1 MNKMH
6 KLLQNASLL
15 EDAREQLFIN
25 LTIKMKYH
33 GISYSRPFQIIQCRF
48 WKSNRYWVF
57 CIVSRK
63 KIGSF
68 LSPALDQFY
77 IIVIQCGVGAESE
90 QSGISGLAE
99 KSRWNW
105 WENDSQL
112 QFRRTPSNQKV
123 IQPERD
129 NIKIAS
135 SLTFNFF
142 FHGPFH
148 KLLDNCEGNLF

>member
-57 CIVSRK
+57 SIVSRK

-68 LSPALDQFY
+68 LSPALDQSY

-90 QSGISGLAE
+90 TVG
-99 KSRWNW
+99 
-105 WENDSQL
+105 
-112 QFRRTPSNQKV
+112 
-123 IQPERD
+123 
-129 NIKIAS
+129 
-135 SLTFNFF
+135 
-142 FHGPFH
+142 H
-148 KLLDNCEGNLF
+148 